1 MAQTISPTILRNSF
15 LFKEV
20 GTDILSDVVTHCQ
33 HRELLAG
40 ETLFEQDSEPDAM
53 YFLADG
59 QIHIV
64 RHYPSGTEVIL
75 ATEVPYY
82 VIGEL
87 SMLANLP
94 RTGSVVAVSNCDLL
108 RVSRSAVEEISRTHP
123 DVPFR
128 AMKHLGE
135 RLYKLNLRVRES
147 AIGNVMARIAS
158 VLLLLSNEQNGNVIS
173 LINHTRLARATALDT
188 DVVIQMMKKW
198 SQEGILSMTGQNL
211 SIHDIDAL
219 KNIAG

>member
-1 MAQTISPTILRNSF
+1 MVQTISPVILRSSF

-20 GTDILSDVVTHCQ
+20 ETDILSDVVKYCQ
-33 HRELLAG
+33 PMELLAG

-53 YFLADG
+53 YFLEAG

-64 RHYPSGTEVIL
+64 RHYASGHEVIL

-94 RTGSVVAVSNCDLL
+94 RTGSVVAVGNCDLL
-108 RVSRSAVEEISRTHP
+108 RIKRDAVESLSRKHP
-123 DVPFR
+123 DMPFK
-128 AMKHLGE
+128 AMKHLGQ

-158 VLLLLSNEQNGNVIS
+158 LLLLLSNEQNGVIHG
-173 LINHTRLARATALDT
+173 LTNNTRLARATALDT
-188 DVVIQMMKKW
+188 DVVDHMMKKW
-198 SQEGILSMTGQNL
+198 RDDGILSIEGQTMT
-211 SIHDIDAL
+211 IHDIDAL

>member
-1 MAQTISPTILRNSF
+1 MVQTISPAILRNSF

-33 HRELLAG
+33 HMELLAG

-59 QIHIV
+59 QIHV
-64 RHYPSGTEVIL
+64 LRHYASGAEVIL

-82 VIGEL
+82 VVGEL
-87 SMLANLP
+87 SMLAGLP

-108 RVSRSAVEEISRTHP
+108 RISRDAVEDLSRQHP

-158 VLLLLSNEQNGNVIS
+158 VLLLLSNEQNGDVKTPVN
-173 LINHTRLARATALDT
+173 LTRLARATALDT

-198 SQEGILSMTGQNL
+198 TQDGIVSIKGQSL
-211 SIHDIDAL
+211 SIYDVNAL